1 MTNEIDKTKQADR
14 STARRPNL
22 VFILADD
29 MGWGDLSC
37 YGRPDYT
44 TPNLDKL
51 AAQGVRLTDCY
62 SGSATCSP
70 TRISFMTG
78 RYPARHAA
86 GLAEPLLHAMHGS
99 DLGLEPS
106 FPALPRLLAGA
117 GYKTALFGKWHC
129 GEPPTFGPLLSGF
142 DEFFGLK
149 STGAGYYSYRDEHGR
164 FLAQSGSEDIEPP
177 SASAPGRYLT
187 EVITDK
193 ACDFI
198 TRQHRVQQDKTEPFY
213 LSVHYTAPHW
223 PWETPFDDSEAC
235 SERASS
241 TNGGSIAIYAEMM
254 KSFDHGVGRI
264 MATLSACGMD
274 ADTLVVVTSDNGGE
288 RYSYHYPLTGYIR
301 LLREGGIRVP
311 GIARWSGRIPAGQVS
326 AQTAITMDWT
336 ATFLEAA
343 GARASDAY
351 PLDGV
356 DLMPVLSAERA
367 PFDRT
372 LFWRTPTQSAVR
384 RGPWKLLHDARSGRS
399 KLFNLVK
406 DIREY
411 ADFSESHPQVHAELA
426 QAFAEWERT
435 VLPRPEPVVT
445 SPVDGVD
452 FQIF

>member
-1 MTNEIDKTKQADR
+1 MSHSSVRPT
-14 STARRPNL
+14 RRPNL

-37 YGRPDYT
+37 YGRPDYK
-44 TPNLDKL
+44 TPNIDRL

-70 TRISFMTG
+70 TRISLMTG

-86 GLAEPLLHAMHGS
+86 GLAEPLLHAIHGD

-106 FPALPRLLAGA
+106 FPTLPKLLSDA
-117 GYKTALFGKWHC
+117 GYATALFGKWHC
-129 GEPPTFGPLLSGF
+129 GEPPSYGPLLSGF

-164 FLAQSGSEDIEPP
+164 FLAQNGDVDIEPP
-177 SASAPGRYLT
+177 SAAAPGRYLT
-187 EVITDK
+187 EVLTDK

-198 TRQHRVQQDKTEPFY
+198 SRQQHEPKPFY

-254 KSFDHGVGRI
+254 KAFDDGVGRI
-264 MATLSACGMD
+264 MATLTACGMD
-274 ADTLVVVTSDNGGE
+274 GDTLVVLTSDNGGE

-311 GIARWSGRIPAGQVS
+311 GIARWHGRIPAGQVS
-326 AQTAITMDWT
+326 AQNAITMDWT
-336 ATFLEAA
+336 ATFLAAA
-343 GARASDAY
+343 GAQASDAY
-351 PLDGV
+351 PLDGIN
-356 DLMPVLSAERA
+356 LMPVLSGEHAIV
-367 PFDRT
+367 DRT
-372 LFWRTPTQSAVR
+372 LYWRTPTQSAVR
-384 RGPWKLLHDARSGRS
+384 RGPWKWLHDVRSGTS

-411 ADFSESHPQVHAELA
+411 ADFKESHPQIYEELA
-426 QAFAEWERT
+426 QAFADWERG
-435 VLPRPEPVVT
+435 VLPRPEPIAA
-445 SPVDGVD
+445 SPLAGLD